1 MWKRFLSWSLPGRLS
16 FRSLTAPQGNGGGA
30 GPPPRQAP
38 FLLENRTRSW
48 PGTEEGCG
56 VSSSGS
62 TLEEDSQMDGWR
74 GKSGSEA
81 PVAAGGGDEQQKGQG
96 QVTLPSQG

>member
-1 MWKRFLSWSLPGRLS
+1 
-16 FRSLTAPQGNGGGA
+16 
-30 GPPPRQAP
+30 
-38 FLLENRTRSW
+38 
-48 PGTEEGCG
+48 
-56 VSSSGS
+56 
-62 TLEEDSQMDGWR
+62 MDGWR